1 MQRTTKGKVL
11 KVSALALDV
20 GAPLAA
26 TISQFPI
33 WVDRSA
39 GATVSGLFVLFAFL
53 SAIPFLRQIK
63 AYFKSPSAWV
73 MWCIIFVALIAL
85 RAIIDEILVICAIGA
100 LANIIGAGLYK
111 LGDKYASPKGNGVG
125 NENGGGNGNGGV
137 A

>member
-1 MQRTTKGKVL
+1 MKRTTKGKIF
-11 KVSALALDV
+11 KISAIVLDV

-26 TISQFPI
+26 TVSQFPV

-53 SAIPFLRQIK
+53 SAIPFFKQIK
-63 AYFKSPSAWV
+63 AYFKSPSAWL

-100 LANIIGAGLYK
+100 LANIVGAGLYK
-111 LGDKYASPKGNGVG
+111 LGDKYASPKGNGVS
-125 NENGGGNGNGGV
+125 NKNRGGNGNGG
-137 A
+137 AA

>member
-1 MQRTTKGKVL
+1 MQRATIGKIF
-11 KVSALALDV
+11 KISALVLDV

-26 TISQFPI
+26 TISQFPV

-53 SAIPFLRQIK
+53 SAIPFLKQIK

-73 MWCIIFVALIAL
+73 MWCIIFVLLVAL

-100 LANIIGAGLYK
+100 LANVIGAGLHK
-111 LGDKYASPKGNGVG
+111 IGDHYDPPRP
-125 NENGGGNGNGGV
+125 NGGGNNGNGGSP
-137 A
+137 